1 MRIDCAKGAGLQS
14 GRRRPR
20 GSDWFR
26 DLPSVRLRRFIALIV
41 AVMSNNNSSSSLVVA
56 QPAGRQ
62 TAEGGGERPQ
72 DPGMNPLEEL
82 AVSWMVAY
90 ELGRGAS
97 R

>member
-26 DLPSVRLRRFIALIV
+26 DLGPTPPLYCANCRRHVEQQL
-41 AVMSNNNSSSSLVVA
+41 
-56 QPAGRQ
+56 QQQPGRRPAGRQ

-72 DPGMNPLEEL
+72 DPGTNPEEEL

-90 ELGRGAS
+90 EPGRGAS